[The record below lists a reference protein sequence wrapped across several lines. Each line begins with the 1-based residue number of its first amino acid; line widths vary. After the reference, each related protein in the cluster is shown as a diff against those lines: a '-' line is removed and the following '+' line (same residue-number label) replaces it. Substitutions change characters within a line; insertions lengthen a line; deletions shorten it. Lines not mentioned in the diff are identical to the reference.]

1 VVKPVVFAVPGDLAT
16 PTGGYGYDR
25 RMVAEL
31 TALGWQPEVIDLGE
45 GFPHPRTAVRAVAIA
60 KLAALPGGQT
70 IVIDGLAFGVLPDA
84 AAMLKR
90 NHRLI
95 ALVHHPLAL
104 ESGLNEAECADFR
117 ASERAALAS
126 AQRVITTS
134 RSTARL
140 LASDY
145 GVPFERVTVVRPG
158 VDKVEIAPRRS
169 EGLLV
174 LLAVGSVVPRK
185 GYDVLLAALERLV
198 DLPWRLTIAGDR
210 TRSPE
215 TTLQL
220 EADIARLDLGQRVSL
235 AGAVSPEKLSAL
247 YAAAD
252 LFVLPS
258 RFEGYGMAFAEAIA
272 HGVPVVGTTAG
283 AIPETVP
290 LAAGILV
297 PPESANMLSRTL
309 RRLIENPEE
318 REKMAAGARAA
329 AASFPTW
336 AESARILA
344 QVLDEVA

>member
-1 VVKPVVFAVPGDLAT
+1 MKPVVFAVPGDLAT
-16 PTGGYGYDR
+16 PTGGYSYDR
-25 RMVAEL
+25 RMIAEL
-31 TALGWQPEVIDLGE
+31 TALGWQAQVIDLGD
-45 GFPHPRTAVRAVAIA
+45 GFPYPTTTVRAAAVA

-84 AAMLKR
+84 AAVLKR
-90 NHRLI
+90 VHDLI

-104 ESGLNEAECADFR
+104 ESGLNAAEYADLQ

-126 AQRVITTS
+126 AHRVIATS

-140 LASDY
+140 LANDY
-145 GVPFERVTVVRPG
+145 AVPFERITVVRPG
-158 VDKVEIAPRRS
+158 VDRIESAPRQT
-169 EGLLV
+169 EGALA
-174 LLAVGSVVPRK
+174 LLAVGAIVPRK

-210 TRSPE
+210 MRSPE

-220 EADIARLDLGQRVSL
+220 EDDIARLGLGDRITLRGV
-235 AGAVSPEKLSAL
+235 VSPEELSAL
-247 YAAAD
+247 YAGAD

-258 RFEGYGMAFAEAIA
+258 RFEGYGMAFAEAIS

-329 AASFPTW
+329 AGSFPTW
-336 AESARILA
+336 TESAKILA
-344 QVLDEVA
+344 QVLDDVA